1 MVLEDHVN
9 ISVMVASVATTLG
22 VIIALVV
29 YISNSKAQDRQRVV
43 ENVVRFQEAH
53 ARLFQN
59 EFLSDNL
66 QAMEEGTFARDLN
79 DKEMER
85 HFSRLLGDIEYF
97 ALLQKAGA
105 ISRTMNV
112 YMFGWFAQRIQPVL
126 TSQERSNVY
135 WQLAVEFL
143 DEMKKEADEFSR
155 VSPEERRE
163 YFQSNH
169 FSH

>member
-1 MVLEDHVN
+1 MVLEDYVN
-9 ISVMVASVATTLG
+9 TSVMVASAATTLG

-29 YISNSKAQDRQRVV
+29 YISNSRAQDRQRVV

-53 ARLFQN
+53 AKLFQN
-59 EFLSDNL
+59 RFLSDNL
-66 QAMEEGTFARDLN
+66 QAMEEGTFVRDLN
-79 DKEMER
+79 IKEMER

-97 ALLQKAGA
+97 ALLQKTGA

-126 TSQERSNVY
+126 TSQERGNVY

-143 DEMKKEADEFSR
+143 DEMKKEADKFSR